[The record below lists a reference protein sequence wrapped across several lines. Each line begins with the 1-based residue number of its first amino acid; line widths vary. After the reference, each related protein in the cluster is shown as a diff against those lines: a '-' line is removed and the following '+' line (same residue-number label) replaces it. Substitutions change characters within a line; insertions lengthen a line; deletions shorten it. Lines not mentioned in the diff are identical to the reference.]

1 MYTYYKEKKRKKTQV
16 KERKEK
22 KASSQLSLS
31 QDVIYVPVWGWNL
44 IRHHCFSAG
53 GLFFWTVKTCRTSIR
68 FLLWIGFPYDPLMT
82 YQNMQSFTVRDH
94 AFSWFFGPIAP
105 LFNNRISNH
114 TGRYKLCS
122 EWDFTVEPAQIQYV
136 LDWKIVWTTS
146 VTNLSEKRILDH
158 KSLGPISWKIS
169 HGKYLRNS
177 GSYCWTV
184 GIS

>member
-1 MYTYYKEKKRKKTQV
+1 MTNILPIPYFTIPTVTNVINVHLRQ
-16 KERKEK
+16 RKEK
-22 KASSQLSLS
+22 KENSSKRKKRKEGFLTAHKSQIS

-53 GLFFWTVKTCRTSIR
+53 GLFWWTVQTCRTSIR

-136 LDWKIVWTTS
+136 
-146 VTNLSEKRILDH
+146 
-158 KSLGPISWKIS
+158 
-169 HGKYLRNS
+169 
-177 GSYCWTV
+177 TV
-184 GIS
+184 GIVK